1 MLDNNSNLIVG
12 GNNLPSFF
20 ASILQPDLINRFLVN
35 SKLASGLLDNKGGI
49 WRAFVTLSISLP
61 FQNLLTK
68 FRNKVHMLLYVLISE
83 TITSQRPVIRT
94 VMSKAVA
101 AKNKRERRKAQDG
114 VRIESY
120 SFNASLYNPEH
131 LQFLLYVF
139 SYFTVPNTNKKKT
152 APSRF
157 VPITLETTRQVI
169 KFSVKSLG
177 NLPFGFAADDLSA
190 LRTTLEVQIIPFST
204 GIHNNNSK
212 HDMFSRLG
220 PLKFLAFGL
229 GVTDV
234 TTPVV
239 SDLVMNLRLKNFAV

>member
-1 MLDNNSNLIVG
+1 
-12 GNNLPSFF
+12 
-20 ASILQPDLINRFLVN
+20 
-35 SKLASGLLDNKGGI
+35 
-49 WRAFVTLSISLP
+49 
-61 FQNLLTK
+61 
-68 FRNKVHMLLYVLISE
+68 
-83 TITSQRPVIRT
+83 
-94 VMSKAVA
+94 MSKAVA

-157 VPITLETTRQVI
+157 VPITLETTQQVI

-204 GIHNNNSK
+204 GINNNSK
-212 HDMFSRLG
+212 HNVFSRFG
-220 PLKFLAFGL
+220 PLKFLTFGL
-229 GVTDV
+229 GVTDI

-239 SDLVMNLRLKNFAV
+239 SGLVINLRLKNFAV